1 MDESPELVSLRNGTK
16 VTIRPMVAGDG
27 PALLSFF
34 RDLPVE
40 DRQFLR
46 DDVTR
51 PEVVERFVAKLD
63 DDAVIPL
70 VAEHEGRL
78 VGDGTLHRTR
88 HGWAVHV
95 AALRVVV
102 ARDFQRSG
110 LGTALAHQL
119 VRRAVG
125 LGLDKLVA
133 EVVDNQIGARRA
145 FEKLGFYQEATL
157 KGHVKDIHG
166 VKHDLVIMANDVSHI
181 WERMEAMV
189 ADYSPTLG
197 D

>member
-1 MDESPELVSLRNGTK
+1 MEQTTENVTLRDGTK
-16 VTIRPMVAGDG
+16 VTVRPMVAADG
-27 PALLSFF
+27 PALLAFF
-34 RDLPVE
+34 RGLPEE

-46 DDVTR
+46 DDVTK
-51 PEVVERFVAKLD
+51 PEVVERFIANLGD
-63 DDAVIPL
+63 DTVLPL
-70 VAEHEGRL
+70 VAEHGGRI

-88 HGWAVHV
+88 HGWARHV
-95 AALRVVV
+95 ARIRMVV
-102 ARDFQRSG
+102 AREFQRTG

-133 EVVDNQIGARRA
+133 EVVENQVGARRA
-145 FEKLGFYQEATL
+145 FEKIGFHQEATL

-166 VKHDLVIMANDVSHI
+166 TKRDLLIMANDVSDI
-181 WERMEAMV
+181 WERMEALV
-189 ADYSPTLG
+189 ADYSPTIG

>member
-1 MDESPELVSLRNGTK
+1 MTDSGELVTLRDGAT
-16 VTIRPMVAGDG
+16 VLVRPMVAADG
-27 PALLSFF
+27 PALLAFF
-34 RDLPVE
+34 RGLPEE

-51 PEVVERFVAKLD
+51 TEVIDRFVANLGD
-63 DDAVIPL
+63 DTVFSF
-70 VAEHEGRL
+70 VAEHEGRI

-88 HGWAVHV
+88 HGWATHV
-95 AALRVVV
+95 ATIRVVV
-102 ARDFQRSG
+102 ARELQRSG
-110 LGTALAHQL
+110 LGTSLARLL
-119 VRRAVG
+119 VKRAIG

-133 EVVDNQIGARRA
+133 EVVDNQIGALRA

-166 VKHDLVIMANDVSHI
+166 VKHDLVVMANDVSHI
-181 WERMEAMV
+181 WETMEALV
-189 ADYSPTLG
+189 ADYSPTVG